1 MSFPSPPSLPLS
13 PPLSPSPPLYAPPL
27 TNEMKETHTGD
38 ANFEVKSK
46 VEIQP
51 TYESS
56 ATVFPLQVFSPPPAV
71 LSFAII
77 NVTIANLAIISRA
90 NVQKRHLPQGSAREI
105 E

>member
-1 MSFPSPPSLPLS
+1 
-13 PPLSPSPPLYAPPL
+13 
-27 TNEMKETHTGD
+27 MKETHTGD

-56 ATVFPLQVFSPPPAV
+56 VFGLQSTVFPLRVFSMYTTIPTPV

>member
-1 MSFPSPPSLPLS
+1 MT
-13 PPLSPSPPLYAPPL
+13 PL
-27 TNEMKETHTGD
+27 TNETKETHTGD

-56 ATVFPLQVFSPPPAV
+56 VYSLPSAGLLPLPPV